1 MTIYIVEELINDDG
15 WLSLAF
21 PDMGKALEYAI
32 SHFDRVF
39 MEDLVLD
46 GFVTASFTS
55 EITPVKKSKL
65 DMGDNFNGIVYRL
78 PVSQPTRIMNW
89 QYQDSKFQYRLN
101 IIKAEVEPEDWEEY
115 YKAAQKYYS
124 VIEQLYGI

>member
-1 MTIYIVEELINDDG
+1 MTVYIVEKLINDDY
-15 WLSLAF
+15 WKRLAF

-32 SHFDRVF
+32 ICFDRIF
-39 MEDLVLD
+39 MEKLALD

-55 EITPVKKSKL
+55 EITPVEKSKL
-65 DMGDNFNGIVYRL
+65 DMGDDFNGVVYRL
-78 PVSQPTRIMNW
+78 PVREPLRIMNW
-89 QYQDSKFQYRLN
+89 QHQDSELQCRLN

-115 YKAAQKYYS
+115 CKAAQKYHS

>member
-1 MTIYIVEELINDDG
+1 MTIYIVEELVNDDD

-32 SHFDRVF
+32 TRFDRTF
-39 MEDLVLD
+39 MEELVLD

-65 DMGDNFNGIVYRL
+65 DMGDDFNGVVYRL
-78 PVSQPTRIMNW
+78 PVREPLRIMNW
-89 QYQDSKFQYRLN
+89 WYQDSRFQYRLN

-115 YKAAQKYYS
+115 CKAVQKYHS
-124 VIEQLYGI
+124 VLEWLYGI